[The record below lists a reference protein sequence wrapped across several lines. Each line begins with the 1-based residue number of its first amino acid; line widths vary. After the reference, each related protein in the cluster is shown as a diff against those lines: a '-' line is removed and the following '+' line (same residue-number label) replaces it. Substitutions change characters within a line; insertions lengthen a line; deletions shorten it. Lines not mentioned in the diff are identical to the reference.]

1 MDKQPKKLLDQV
13 RDALRLKHYSY
24 RTEQTYKDWIRR
36 YILYHDKTHPK
47 DMGEPE
53 IQAFLT
59 HLATERKVAASTQNQ
74 ALSALIFLYRNV
86 IHKELNLP
94 TRLITARRST
104 HLPTVLT
111 SAEAQKTLQSMDG
124 TSALAPRLLY
134 EIGRASC
141 RERV

>member
-1 MDKQPKKLLDQV
+1 MDKKPKKLLDQV

-24 RTEQTYKDWIRR
+24 RTEQTYNDWIRR

-59 HLATERKVAASTQNQ
+59 YIATKRNVSASTQNQ

-86 IHKELNLP
+86 IHKELDLP
-94 TRLITARRST
+94 TGLITARRST

-111 SAEAQKTLQSMDG
+111 SAEAQKIL
-124 TSALAPRLLY
+124 
-134 EIGRASC
+134 
-141 RERV
+141 